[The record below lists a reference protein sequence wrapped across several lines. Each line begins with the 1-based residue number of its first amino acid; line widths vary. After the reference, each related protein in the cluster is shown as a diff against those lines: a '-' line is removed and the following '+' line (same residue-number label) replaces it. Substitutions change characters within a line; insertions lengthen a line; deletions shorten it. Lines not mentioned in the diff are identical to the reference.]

1 MTDHNG
7 VSVRE
12 PDELTDLHT
21 ILFGDMFTALVVLL
35 ATVDK
40 RVRWLA
46 DQLVTDPDTDPTR
59 VLWFTANYGARTFPA
74 RVVSTEVVRLTI
86 LGQLDELHL
95 SATQFTHWR
104 TP

>member
-1 MTDHNG
+1 MTNNG
-7 VSVRE
+7 VTISS
-12 PDELTDLHT
+12 PAELTDLHT

-46 DQLVTDPDTDPTR
+46 DHLVADPDTDPTR

-74 RVVSTEVVRLTI
+74 RIISTEAARLTI